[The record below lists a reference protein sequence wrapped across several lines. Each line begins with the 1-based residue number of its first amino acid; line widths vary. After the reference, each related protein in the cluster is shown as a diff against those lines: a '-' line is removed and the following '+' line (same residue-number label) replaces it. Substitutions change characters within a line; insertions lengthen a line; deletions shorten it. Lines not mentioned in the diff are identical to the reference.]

1 MSNGTIGMLLGTTRP
16 WAFIQAVELAAR
28 ADRKAPPPVYRSRG
42 GLMARVRSAS
52 QWAGMPVPAAI
63 ATVLLVGCIVGV
75 TVIATM
81 AA

>member
-1 MSNGTIGMLLGTTRP
+1 MSNGMIGLSLGTNRA

-28 ADRKAPPPVYRSRG
+28 ADREAPPRAYRSGG

-63 ATVLLVGCIVGV
+63 ATMLLVGCIVGV
-75 TVIATM
+75 TVIATV
-81 AA
+81 AV